1 MLIIEVGKTYKK
13 RNGDVVKITQNNRC
27 FIYSFMDESSNIYT
41 KEGRRYTYELS
52 SEDLVEEVVD
62 K

>member
-1 MLIIEVGKTYKK
+1 MIIEVGKTYKT
-13 RNGDVVKITQNNRC
+13 RNGDVVKITENNRC
-27 FIYSFMDESSNIYT
+27 FIYSFMDEHGNIYT

-52 SEDLVEEVVD
+52 PEDLVDELVD